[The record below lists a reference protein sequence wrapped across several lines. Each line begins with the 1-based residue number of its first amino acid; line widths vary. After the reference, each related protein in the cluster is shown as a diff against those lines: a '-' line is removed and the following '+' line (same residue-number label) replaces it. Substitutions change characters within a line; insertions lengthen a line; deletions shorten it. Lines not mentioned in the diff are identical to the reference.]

1 MGSGTVSA
9 EGLSRYGLLLLRVME
24 SLSVVVARG
33 QTSFSCAGVRR
44 STGAYSIQIA
54 SGGMSWDGD
63 SVSFTNLV
71 FGAFSSP
78 RLGSSPTLT
87 VGDSAYVSAVYGIG

>member
-1 MGSGTVSA
+1 
-9 EGLSRYGLLLLRVME
+9 ME

-44 STGAYSIQIA
+44 STGAYSLQIA
-54 SGGMSWDGD
+54 SGSLSWDGD
-63 SVSFTNLV
+63 SVSFSNLV

-78 RLGSSPTLT
+78 KLGSSPTLV